1 MGQFTSFNDFFYR
14 KLKPEARP
22 IGNGLVSPADAK
34 LLAFEN
40 ISEVGDFFVKGQ
52 KFTLSSYLQDEKL
65 AKKFE
70 NSAMLIFRL
79 APNDYHRY
87 HFPYDGKVLESTK
100 INGRLFSVSPY
111 ALQPNFTRV
120 FCENKREHVT
130 LLTKDKGDILLSPVG
145 ATMVGTILSTFQP
158 NSNIEKGDEMG
169 YFAFGGST
177 VVMLVDKQQFKID
190 TDILDNTKNK
200 RETAVVMGEKIGS

>member
-1 MGQFTSFNDFFYR
+1 
-14 KLKPEARP
+14 
-22 IGNGLVSPADAK
+22 
-34 LLAFEN
+34 
-40 ISEVGDFFVKGQ
+40 
-52 KFTLSSYLQDEKL
+52 
-65 AKKFE
+65 
-70 NSAMLIFRL
+70 
-79 APNDYHRY
+79 
-87 HFPYDGKVLESTK
+87 
-100 INGRLFSVSPY
+100 
-111 ALQPNFTRV
+111 
-120 FCENKREHVT
+120 